1 MMKVEEQKK
10 KEPGEKEKLIEE
22 VEKRDG
28 EQEKVKKGDK

>member
-10 KEPGEKEKLIEE
+10 KEPGEKGKLIEE

-28 EQEKVKKGDK
+28 EQEKLKKGYK